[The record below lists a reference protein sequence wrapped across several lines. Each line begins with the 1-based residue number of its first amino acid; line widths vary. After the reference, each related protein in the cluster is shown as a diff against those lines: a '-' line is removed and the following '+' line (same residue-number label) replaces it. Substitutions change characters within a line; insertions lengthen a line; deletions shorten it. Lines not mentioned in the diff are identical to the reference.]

1 MAPRTVLRAKPSQ
14 STKTVDGNI
23 RPPDWRAIAPPLS
36 RMAYSLSLT
45 QALALAIA
53 ASSLDGSVPPAM
65 AISGL
70 PPPLPPT

>member
-1 MAPRTVLRAKPSQ
+1 MAPRTVLRAIPWE

-23 RPPDWRAIAPPLS
+23 RTPHWRVIAPSLS

-65 AISGL
+65 ASAQAWVSERL
-70 PPPLPPT
+70 